1 MKNAKSMR
9 RVAVAA
15 SVMVAAIVS
24 MPLCLADMVEDYQN
38 ANEAQG
44 RDDFMVA
51 MPLLKKAADEGYA
64 PAQSLYGE
72 MLDAAESNEEAVSY
86 FIKAAEQ
93 GDARGQLGLAKMY
106 GAGKGVKLDNE
117 KAAYWLT
124 KAAEQDYFE
133 ALKVIVNAYNT
144 GAYGF
149 KVDPEQ
155 EKAWGARLQVAT
167 DKFVKEQQEIKA
179 KAKAA
184 VKK

>member
-9 RVAVAA
+9 RVGVAALVVAVAIF
-15 SVMVAAIVS
+15 SV
-24 MPLCLADMVEDYQN
+24 PLCLAGVEEDYQKGN
-38 ANEAQG
+38 DAQG
-44 RDDFMVA
+44 RGDFMVA
-51 MPLLKKAADEGYA
+51 MPLLKSAADQGYA

-106 GAGKGVKLDNE
+106 GAAKGVKRDYE

-133 ALKVIVNAYNT
+133 ALKVIV
-144 GAYGF
+144 GAYGNGTYGF
-149 KVDPEQ
+149 KIDPEQ
-155 EKAWGARLQVAT
+155 VQAWGARLQVVS
-167 DKFVKEQQEIKA
+167 DKFVKEQQEKKA

-184 VKK
+184 GKN